1 MIDRAVHLLR
11 TVFGFDDFR
20 PLQREII
27 ENVLNRRDSLV
38 IMPTGGGKSL
48 CYQIPALL
56 FPGLAV
62 VVSPLISL
70 MKDQVGQLTELGIA
84 AAVLNSTL
92 SPDEYRETV
101 RRVGAGEIRLLYLA
115 PETLLMPRTLAL
127 LDSVS
132 LDLLAIDEAH
142 CISEWGH
149 DFRPEYRQLADIRER
164 FPRAAGIAL
173 TATAT
178 PRVREDIRRSLRLSR
193 ANVFLASFDRPNL
206 FVDVVPRTRPGS
218 QVLDFLKGF
227 QGQSGIV
234 YCISRKQVDDL
245 TAMLRESGISARA
258 YHAGLP
264 EPERRANQEAFIR
277 DDAAVMVA
285 TVAFGMGID
294 KPNIRFVLH
303 YELPKNIESYYQQ
316 IGRAGRDGLPAHCR
330 LLFSYGDIRKISYFI
345 QQMAAS
351 ERNAA
356 RDHLDALVRYA
367 ESEECR
373 RIPLLAYFG
382 EEYGKTDCGN
392 CDNCTAERRSRA
404 EVTVPAQKFLSC
416 VKRTGERF
424 GAAHVADVL
433 RGSTAKKVLKFGHEK
448 LSTHNIGLEFSRNQW
463 LALSR
468 QFLRK
473 GLLEKEPEYGTL
485 RLTPKAWEVMRGN
498 EKVYARIPPE
508 GEESAAPRRR
518 GPAPEHDAELFERL
532 RARRKALAEA
542 GDVPPY
548 VVFSDR
554 TLMEMAAVYPQSPER
569 LLALHGVGQVKMEKY
584 GAEFLGLIR
593 EYCAERGLAE
603 KPGPPRSNPVPATR
617 GGAGARRRQICEDY
631 QAGRSIDDLAR
642 ELNIKPGT
650 VENHLYNG
658 LRDGRTLRPDGFLEG
673 LALAPEEWD
682 AASAAFARHGMDLL
696 KPVFEELE
704 ERVGYDELRRV
715 RLYLLAV
722 SGAGESGGNKK
733 AFPGAG
739 KAF

>member
-1 MIDRAVHLLR
+1 MINRAVHQLR

-27 ENVLNRRDSLV
+27 ENVLDRRDSLV
-38 IMPTGGGKSL
+38 VMPTGGGKSL

-56 FPGLAV
+56 FPGLTV

-70 MKDQVGQLTELGIA
+70 MKDQVRQLTELGID

-92 SPDEYRETV
+92 TPEEYRETV
-101 RRVGAGEIRLLYLA
+101 RRVAAGEVRLLYLA

-149 DFRPEYRQLADIRER
+149 DFRPEYRQLADIRAR

-178 PRVREDIRRSLRLSR
+178 PRVREDIRKSLRLSR
-193 ANVFLASFDRPNL
+193 ANVFLASFDRPN
-206 FVDVVPRTRPGS
+206 FYVDVVPRTRPGS

-245 TAMLRESGISARA
+245 TAMLRQSGISARA

-264 EPERRANQEAFIR
+264 EAERRANQDAFIR
-277 DDAAVMVA
+277 DDAGIMVA

-351 ERNAA
+351 ERGVA
-356 RDHLDALVRYA
+356 RGHLDALVQYA
-367 ESEECR
+367 ESEDCR

-382 EEYGKTDCGN
+382 EKYAKTDCGN
-392 CDNCTAERRSRA
+392 CDNCVADRQSRTD
-404 EVTVPAQKFLSC
+404 VTVPAQKFLSC

-498 EKVYARIPPE
+498 EKVYARVPTE
-508 GEESAAPRRR
+508 SGGESAGPRRR
-518 GPAPEHDAELFERL
+518 GPVIEHDAALFDLL

-569 LLALHGVGQVKMEKY
+569 MLALHGVGQVKMEKY

-593 EYCAERGLAE
+593 EYCGERGLAE
-603 KPGPPRSNPVPATR
+603 KPGSPRSNPAPVSP

-631 QAGRSIDDLAR
+631 QAGKSIDELAR

-650 VENHLYNG
+650 VENHLYHG
-658 LRDGRTLRPDGFLEG
+658 LRDGRNLRPDGFLEG
-673 LALAPEEWD
+673 MSLDDADWE
-682 AASAAFARHGMDLL
+682 AASAAFERHGMDRL

-704 ERVGYDELRRV
+704 ARVGYDELRRV
-715 RLYLLAV
+715 RLYLLAA
-722 SGAGESGGNKK
+722 GAEASGG
-733 AFPGAG
+733 GE
-739 KAF
+739 